1 MISKMVNVKWYGD
14 IEDRIQREREREREE
29 ERPIEDFLTVIG
41 EAKLK

>member
-14 IEDRIQREREREREE
+14 IEDRIKREREREE

>member
-14 IEDRIQREREREREE
+14 IEDRIQQEREREE
-29 ERPIEDFLTVIG
+29 ERQIEDFLTVIG